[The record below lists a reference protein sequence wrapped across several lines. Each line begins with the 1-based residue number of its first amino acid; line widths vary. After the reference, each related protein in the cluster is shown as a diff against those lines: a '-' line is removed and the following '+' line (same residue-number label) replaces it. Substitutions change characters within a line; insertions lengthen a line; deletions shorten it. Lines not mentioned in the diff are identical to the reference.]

1 MCIRDRDIGLVNQ
14 VVENDVLEDT
24 VSNISS
30 SFDNIKINALI
41 AAKKA
46 FQPNLEENVQNAIN
60 NERNLLK
67 TLVNSNDLRE

>member
-1 MCIRDRDIGLVNQ
+1 MS
-14 VVENDVLEDT
+14 T
-24 VSNISS
+24 
-30 SFDNIKINALI
+30 LI

-46 FQPNLEENVQNAIN
+46 FQPNLEENVQSAIN